1 MENILDLIEPDFEF
15 KSVCYPSYT
24 LHCPEWSHIPRPKLF
39 GTWFLRT
46 VALFLLPDAPRAC
59 DSCQSSVS
67 GSPMLFSSG
76 SWRPELLSGHAER
89 SELHQTSYPGFP
101 Q

>member
-1 MENILDLIEPDFEF
+1 MQDILDLIEPDFEV
-15 KSVCYPSYT
+15 KSV
-24 LHCPEWSHIPRPKLF
+24 I
-39 GTWFLRT
+39 
-46 VALFLLPDAPRAC
+46 LLPDAPRAC

-76 SWRPELLSGHAER
+76 SWHPELLSGYAER
-89 SELHQTSYPGFP
+89 SELHQTSYPRFP